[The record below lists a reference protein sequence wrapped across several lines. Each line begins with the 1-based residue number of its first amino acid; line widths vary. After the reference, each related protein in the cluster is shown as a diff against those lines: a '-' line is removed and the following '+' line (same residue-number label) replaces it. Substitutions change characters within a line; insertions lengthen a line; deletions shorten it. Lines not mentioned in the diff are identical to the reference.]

1 MQRAGRRQEASSMEP
16 AGDRTYCMAQN
27 SEYHTMSTMN
37 SMAKSRKPFIV
48 LKEFM
53 TGRHKVA
60 SGSIG
65 VFLDNEQTHGRIMD
79 LPSRPEVLVRR
90 SMVRLLGRRE
100 SAFLYGIGLPQRRL
114 HLLANEKLFLAV
126 CALQISDV
134 VRVRYRGYA
143 TVGVATA
150 IWELSEKSGLCELTK
165 LLVEVE
171 LLDGECCDSSM
182 PVIKVDAG
190 EVLAVSSSVQR
201 HPQYRGNGPR
211 LDEEDMYTVLE
222 DRMKDHPPVRE
233 SEVLEKIVGQRKG
246 IQGHFNSCYLDTTLF
261 SLFAFS
267 SVLDHILRSP
277 DICDAKVQRILR
289 QDIVNPLR
297 RSGFVHAEN
306 VMKLRKLLRC
316 ASFVTEEKDPEEFL
330 SALLH
335 EVLAVE
341 PLLKIRCNNKTQESN
356 SYQIIVERDGAL
368 KVPSVQTLMDR
379 SFRFYEDLTFDQVPR
394 CLILQMPRFGK
405 KFKMF
410 PYIFPSLELDITHM
424 LHKRSTVCCLCLSP
438 AEYECTH
445 CLADPLTTDG
455 NVRQFCQLC
464 EKQVHSSNQMKDHKP
479 TRLEIQPNIPNKKQK
494 LELLAVLCIKTS
506 HFVSFVKYGPDKN
519 SWVFFDSMAGR
530 IGNEIGTNVP
540 VVRTCPQ
547 LGDYLS
553 MPEEE
558 FSAVDF
564 TKMDALPKRFF
575 SDIYMCIYQRPDH
588 CMQSG

>member
-1 MQRAGRRQEASSMEP
+1 MSSM
-16 AGDRTYCMAQN
+16 N
-27 SEYHTMSTMN
+27 ST
-37 SMAKSRKPFIV
+37 AKSRKPFIV
-48 LKEFM
+48 LREFM

-65 VFLDNEQTHGRIMD
+65 VFLDNEQTRGRIMD
-79 LPSRPEVLVRR
+79 LPLRPEVLVRR
-90 SMVRLLGRRE
+90 SMVRLLGKRE
-100 SAFLYGIGLPQRRL
+100 SAFLYGIGSPQRRL

-134 VRVRYRGYA
+134 VRVRYQGYA
-143 TVGVATA
+143 AVGVTTA
-150 IWELSEKSGLCELTK
+150 IWELSEKSGLCDLTK
-165 LLVEVE
+165 LLVEIE
-171 LLDGECCDSSM
+171 LLDGEFNDNAT
-182 PVIKVDAG
+182 PLIKVDVG
-190 EVLAVSSSVQR
+190 DILAVSSSVQR
-201 HPQYRGNGPR
+201 YPQYRGNGPK
-211 LDEEDMYTVLE
+211 LDEEGMYGVLE
-222 DRMKDHPPVRE
+222 ESLKDHPPVRE
-233 SEVLEKIVGQRKG
+233 SDVLEKIVGQRKG
-246 IQGHFNSCYLDTTLF
+246 IQGHYNSCYLDTTLF

-267 SVLDHILRSP
+267 SVLDHILCSP
-277 DICDAKVQRILR
+277 DVCDAKVQRILR

-316 ASFVTEEKDPEEFL
+316 DTFVTEEKDPEEFL

-341 PLLKIRCNNKTQESN
+341 PLLKIRCDNKTQESN
-356 SYQIIVERDGAL
+356 SYQIIVERDGTL

-379 SFRFYEDLTFDQVPR
+379 SFRFYEDLTFDQVPS

-424 LHKRSTVCCLCLSP
+424 LHRRSTVCCLCLSP
-438 AEYECTH
+438 AEYECTQ

-455 NVRQFCQLC
+455 NIRQFCQHC
-464 EKQVHSSNQMKDHKP
+464 EKQVHSSNQMKDHKT
-479 TRLEIQPNIPNKKQK
+479 TRLETQSNVSDQK
-494 LELLAVLCIKTS
+494 LKFELLAVLCIKTS
-506 HFVSFVKYGPDKN
+506 HFVSFVKYGPGKN

-540 VVRTCPQ
+540 VVRTCPE

-553 MPEEE
+553 MSEGE

-564 TKMDALPKRFF
+564 TKMDALSKRFF
-575 SDIYMCIYQRPDH
+575 SDIYMCIYQCPDRS
-588 CMQSG
+588 MKSVDRQILVNKDVL

>member
-1 MQRAGRRQEASSMEP
+1 
-16 AGDRTYCMAQN
+16 
-27 SEYHTMSTMN
+27 MN
-37 SMAKSRKPFIV
+37 SRAKSRKPFIV
-48 LKEFM
+48 LREFI

-60 SGSIG
+60 PGSVG
-65 VFLDNEQTHGRIMD
+65 VFLDNEQTRGRIMD
-79 LPSRPEVLVRR
+79 LPSRPEVSVRR
-90 SMVRLLGRRE
+90 NHVRLLSRRE
-100 SAFLYGIGLPQRRL
+100 SAFLYGIGSPPRRL

-134 VRVRYRGYA
+134 VRVRYQGYPA
-143 TVGVATA
+143 VGVATA

-171 LLDGECCDSSM
+171 LLVGECNNNST
-182 PVIKVDAG
+182 PLIKVDAG
-190 EVLAVSSSVQR
+190 DILAVSSSVQR
-201 HPQYRGNGPR
+201 YPQYRGNGPK
-211 LDEEDMYTVLE
+211 LDGGDMYSVLE
-222 DRMKDHPPVRE
+222 DNLKEHPPVRE
-233 SEVLEKIVGQRKG
+233 SDVLERIVGQRKG
-246 IQGHFNSCYLDTTLF
+246 IQGHYNSCYLDTTLF

-267 SVLDHILRSP
+267 SILDHILRSP
-277 DICDAKVQRILR
+277 DVCDAKVQRILR

-316 ASFVTEEKDPEEFL
+316 DTFVTEEKDPEEFL

-341 PLLKIRCNNKTQESN
+341 PLLRIRCNDKTQESN
-356 SYQIIVERDGAL
+356 SYQIIVERDVSL
-368 KVPSVQTLMDR
+368 KAPSIQTLMDR
-379 SFRFYEDLTFDQVPR
+379 SFRIYEDLTFDQVPR

-424 LHKRSTVCCLCLSP
+424 LHKRSSVCCMCLSP
-438 AEYECTH
+438 AEYQCTQ

-455 NVRQFCQLC
+455 NIRQFCHLC
-464 EKQVHSSNQMKDHKP
+464 EKQVHASHQMKDHKP
-479 TRLEIQPNIPNKKQK
+479 TRLETTTNVSGQKQK
-494 LELLAVLCIKTS
+494 LELLAVLCIRTS
-506 HFVSFVKYGPDKN
+506 HFVSFVKYGPGKN

-547 LGDYLS
+547 LGEYLS
-553 MPEEE
+553 MSEEE
-558 FSAVDF
+558 FNTLNFS
-564 TKMDALPKRFF
+564 KMDALSKRFF
-575 SDIYMCIYQRPDH
+575 SDIYMCIYQCPDRSR
-588 CMQSG
+588 QSG

>member
-1 MQRAGRRQEASSMEP
+1 MSSM
-16 AGDRTYCMAQN
+16 
-27 SEYHTMSTMN
+27 SST
-37 SMAKSRKPFIV
+37 AKSPKPFIV
-48 LKEFM
+48 LREFM

-60 SGSIG
+60 SGFIG
-65 VFLDNEQTHGRIMD
+65 VFLDNDQTHGRIMD

-90 SMVRLLGRRE
+90 NVVRLLSRRE
-100 SAFLYGIGLPQRRL
+100 SAFLYGIGSPQRRL

-143 TVGVATA
+143 AVGVATG

-165 LLVEVE
+165 LLVEIE
-171 LLDGECCDSSM
+171 LLDGEFNDNAT
-182 PVIKVDAG
+182 PLIKIDAG
-190 EVLAVSSSVQR
+190 DVLAVSSSIQR
-201 HPQYRGNGPR
+201 YPQYRGNGPR
-211 LDEEDMYTVLE
+211 LEEEDMYSVLE
-222 DRMKDHPPVRE
+222 DSLKDHPPVHE
-233 SEVLEKIVGQRKG
+233 SDVQEKMVGQRKG
-246 IQGHFNSCYLDTTLF
+246 IQGHYNSCYLDTTLF

-267 SVLDHILRSP
+267 SALDHILRSP
-277 DICDAKVQRILR
+277 DVCDAKVQRILR

-316 ASFVTEEKDPEEFL
+316 DTFVTEEKDPEEFL

-341 PLLKIRCNNKTQESN
+341 PLLKIRCNNKTQECN
-356 SYQIIVERDGAL
+356 SYQIIVERDGTL

-379 SFRFYEDLTFDQVPR
+379 SFRFYENLTFDQVPS

-410 PYIFPSLELDITHM
+410 PYIFPSLELDINHM
-424 LHKRSTVCCLCLSP
+424 LHKRSMVCCLCLSS
-438 AEYECTH
+438 AEYECTQ

-464 EKQVHSSNQMKDHKP
+464 EEQVHSSNQMKDHKP
-479 TRLEIQPNIPNKKQK
+479 TRLETQTNVSNQKQK

-506 HFVSFVKYGPDKN
+506 HFVSFVKYGPGKN

-540 VVRTCPQ
+540 VVRPCPQ

-553 MPEEE
+553 MSEEE

-575 SDIYMCIYQRPDH
+575 SDIYMCIYQCPDRS
-588 CMQSG
+588 MQSG